1 MGIRDQ
7 FQDKANELR
16 DRAQQAQESAERQG
30 QGRRPQSQGQSRSRT
45 APDPM
50 DELREEQQYRY
61 DDET

>member
-1 MGIRDQ
+1 MGIKDQ

-16 DRAQQAQESAERQG
+16 DRAQQARESAEQRG
-30 QGRRPQSQGQSRSRT
+30 QGRRPQGQGRSRT